1 MNILA
6 IDTSGPVAGV
16 CVFAGGRAVYM
27 TEMELGL
34 THSQTVMPAVERA
47 LSLSG
52 MKCRD
57 IDLFAAVAGPG
68 SFTGV
73 RLGVCALKGMAHAVD
88 KKCVSID
95 ALEALAMNMAYF
107 DGLVC
112 PILDARRGQVY
123 CAAFDTSSGLPERI
137 LSDDACALEDFLDR
151 LPKDKKLAFV
161 GDGVRVNEPKLRTAP
176 GVRAV
181 IPPANLINIR
191 CDAVCVLAENKKD
204 EAVPPALLRPIY
216 LRKPQAERERDARLI
231 KENGL
236 HA

>member
-16 CVFAGGRAVYM
+16 CLTSGGRALFL
-27 TEMELGL
+27 TELELGL
-34 THSQTVMPAVERA
+34 THSVTVMPAVERA

-52 MKCRD
+52 VKCSE

-73 RLGVCALKGMAHAVD
+73 RLGVCALKGMAHATG
-88 KKCVSID
+88 KKCVAIN

-123 CAAFDTSSGLPERI
+123 CAAFDTSSGLPVRAAD
-137 LSDDACALEDFLDR
+137 DDACALEEFVES
-151 LPKDKKLAFV
+151 LPNDKKLAFV
-161 GDGVRVNEPKLRTAP
+161 GDGVHVNREKLRAML
-176 GVRAV
+176 GSRAV

-191 CDAVCVLAENKKD
+191 CDAVCALAAMKES
-204 EAVPPALLRPIY
+204 EYVPPERLEPIY
-216 LRKPQAERERDARLI
+216 LRKPQAERERLEKLAAR
-231 KENGL
+231 
-236 HA
+236 

>member
-16 CVFAGGRAVYM
+16 CLMSGGRALFL
-27 TEMELGL
+27 TELELGL
-34 THSQTVMPAVERA
+34 THSITVMPAVERA

-52 MKCRD
+52 VKCEE

-73 RLGVCALKGMAHAVD
+73 RLGVCALKGMAHATG
-88 KKCVSID
+88 KKCVAIN
-95 ALEALAMNMAYF
+95 ALEALAMNMAHF

-123 CAAFDTSSGLPERI
+123 CAAFDTSSGLPVRVMD
-137 LSDDACALEDFLDR
+137 DDACALEDFVES
-151 LPKDKKLAFV
+151 LPKDKRLAFV
-161 GDGVRVNEPKLRTAP
+161 GDGVKVNEEKLRAML
-176 GVRAV
+176 GGRAV

-191 CDAVCVLAENKKD
+191 CDAVCVLASIKGD
-204 EAVPPALLRPIY
+204 EYVAPERLEPIY
-216 LRKPQAERERDARLI
+216 LRKPQAERERMEKLAAR
-231 KENGL
+231 
-236 HA
+236 